1 MSCDV
6 KNVILIRQGS
16 KETVKVRLSDKSTG
30 ERLDLSAFDG
40 GKAIFKTVNGVIIEK
55 TLSLP
60 GTDPKLG
67 IIEFDLES
75 VDTAQFDKGMRSFEI
90 ELDYQVDAN
99 QEIFTLRNSIEVE
112 ERLC

>member
-1 MSCDV
+1 MSCEV

-30 ERLDLSAFDG
+30 ERLDLSAFDA
-40 GKAIFKTVNGVIIEK
+40 GKAIFKTSSGTTIEK

-60 GTDPKLG
+60 GADPKLG

-75 VDTAQFDKGMRSFEI
+75 TDTAQFDRAMRDFEI
-90 ELDYQVDAN
+90 ELDYQADAN

-112 ERLC
+112 ERL

>member
-16 KETVKVRLSDKSTG
+16 KEDIKVRLSDKNTG
-30 ERLDLSAFDG
+30 ERLDLSQFDG
-40 GKAIFKTVNGVIIEK
+40 GKAIFKTTNGVTIEK
-55 TLSLP
+55 TLTLP
-60 GTDPKLG
+60 GANPQLG
-67 IIEFDLES
+67 VIEFTLES
-75 VDTAQFDKGMRSFEI
+75 TDTAQFDRGMRDFEI
-90 ELDYQVDAN
+90 ELDYQADAN